1 MYSMGRC
8 YPSSTFCC
16 LSTRGFATMKPT
28 YGLTLDRWGSASD
41 SGALGHSLALGAL
54 NAPTES

>member
-1 MYSMGRC
+1 MCRIV
-8 YPSSTFCC
+8 
-16 LSTRGFATMKPT
+16 LT
-28 YGLTLDRWGSASD
+28 YGLTLDRWGSAPE